1 MAETQGDDGNR
12 VTRIRRFDAFAV
24 AAPGLE
30 RLAAAELQAIGA
42 QPLESVVGGVP
53 FAAEPAVLFRSN
65 LELRTVTRVLVRL
78 ATFRA
83 TTFRDLERL
92 ARGVA
97 WEEFLAPGAGAEL
110 RVTCRKSRLYHSDA
124 VAQRVQEAIARRVRD
139 VSVTRLSR
147 AGEADDGD
155 DGDAADDAGDSV
167 TGRAEGDAAK
177 HGGALAKEFPLQL
190 FVVRFDHDECQI
202 SADASGALLHRR
214 GYRLATAKAP
224 LRETLAAAALLA
236 AGYDGSAPVLDPMC
250 GAGTIAIEAA
260 LIARRMAPGLQRHF
274 ACERWPSAP
283 SAVFAALRDDARA
296 GVLGRAPAPIV
307 ASDRDAG
314 AIEACRA
321 NAARAGV
328 TDDIDIRCCALSAAT
343 VPHGTGLL
351 LTNPPYGTRVGE
363 GVALRNLYAQL
374 GNLARRRLG
383 GWSVALLSAHRELER
398 QTGLPL
404 EAILRFRNG
413 GLPVRLVRAM
423 VPPPVGRL

>member
-139 VSVTRLSR
+139 VSVSRLSR
-147 AGEADDGD
+147 ADD
-155 DGDAADDAGDSV
+155 ADDADDAD
-167 TGRAEGDAAK
+167 AEK
-177 HGGALAKEFPLQL
+177 QGGVPTEELPLQL

-214 GYRLATAKAP
+214 GSRLATAKAP
-224 LRETLAAAALLA
+224 LRETLAAATLVA

-283 SAVFAALRDDARA
+283 GAVFAALRDDARTR
-296 GVLGRAPAPIV
+296 VLGSAPAPIV

-314 AIEACRA
+314 AVVACRA

-383 GWSVALLSAHRELER
+383 GWSVALLSAHRDLER

-423 VPPPVGRL
+423 VPPPVGRS